1 MAIYAQHDEAYV
13 DQLAEGFSQNLKER
27 GITNYFTTKRYCSG
41 KIEMFQIEG
50 KMCTSKGTYY
60 EVYVVWQEE
69 GKDFIKKIDN
79 LSFLVLGVKANFRS
93 YVKNISNKDY
103 NKKYFEKSKL
113 GIALIKEGTGRKV
126 KIFEMLSYGL
136 PVITNLNLE
145 QYGLKNNKHYVLEK
159 RKFKIIKIIKELIV
173 NKRKRNNLSLNAHRW
188 SRKNTYYKFILI
200 TGFWGFGGF
209 PN

>member
-1 MAIYAQHDEAYV
+1 STPTEISKPILKNIKKYDLIFV
-13 DQLAEGFSQNLKER
+13 GSKWIQNKISLKW
-27 GITNYFTTKRYCSG
+27 I
-41 KIEMFQIEG
+41 
-50 KMCTSKGTYY
+50 
-60 EVYVVWQEE
+60 
-69 GKDFIKKIDN
+69 IKNIISKIDN

-103 NKKYFEKSKL
+103 NKKYFKKSKL

-159 RKFKIIKIIKELIV
+159 RKFKIIKTIKELIV
-173 NKRKRNNLSLNAHRW
+173 NKRRRNNLSLNAHRW
-188 SRKNTYYKFILI
+188 SRKNTYYKFAFKKINYLL
-200 TGFWGFGGF
+200 
-209 PN
+209 